1 MEHKNNLTQNT
12 DKKKIMQH
20 YWQIMLLSGSDNIKH
35 HPSFT
40 AAEAGLGFSIFQGHF
55 LFEEKL
61 FFESN
66 FLFPQIR

>member
-1 MEHKNNLTQNT
+1 
-12 DKKKIMQH
+12 MQH
-20 YWQIMLLSGSDNIKH
+20 YWQIMLLSGNDNIKH